1 MAEMASPIEGGI
13 QAARGAAGGID
24 AALYTR
30 VQAVESSIS
39 SLSGSLT
46 GISQQ
51 MSQFSISLQTI
62 SANITAETNLERQK
76 ERQEQQQEFLL
87 AQQQIREGKES
98 AIERKIQSS
107 LSTPVQ
113 KISAKAENTL
123 GRLRNVFTGVLFGW
137 LALSTVNLIGKYG
150 KEVPKKFASVRDTI
164 LTNLNKAGQFL
175 GTIKSSLSNVFS
187 TISSISSRVAQHV
200 NTGWFSEPINS
211 LIQAV
216 KGAFKKFFNI
226 GSGSNNEGKGGSS
239 ELTSPPSSGSSGSTD
254 TSNLTSEGES
264 QATES
269 QSTSTAGLSSL
280 SNMLMSQGALENL
293 GATNQSE
300 EESKT
305 SKPTT
310 PKVNPLQI
318 NQEPVS
324 SSKEEVHSEQQ
335 ESQPAMYGNIS
346 ISPLEN
352 VEGLDMSSS
361 PVQTQKEPTSV
372 AQISPV
378 SKQDVAQK
386 VGALPE
392 PTPNVV
398 VASAPAQQPQQQ
410 EYPQGKAPSFEVPTL
425 LTSNPNNF
433 YAMYSKTVYNVVT

>member
-39 SLSGSLT
+39 TLSGSLT

-87 AQQQIREGKES
+87 AQQQIREGKEG
-98 AIERKIQSS
+98 AIEKKIQSS

-113 KISAKAENTL
+113 KISEKAENTL
-123 GRLRNVFTGVLFGW
+123 GRLRNVFTGALFGW

-150 KEVPKKFASVRDTI
+150 KEVPQKFASVRDSI

-175 GTIKSSLSNVFS
+175 GTIRSSLTNVFS

-211 LIQAV
+211 LIEAV

-226 GSGSNNEGKGGSS
+226 GPGSNKDGKGGSPES
-239 ELTSPPSSGSSGSTD
+239 SSPPPSTGGSIDGVDSMD
-254 TSNLTSEGES
+254 ES
-264 QATES
+264 QAQPTET
-269 QSTSTAGLSSL
+269 QSTATSTAGLSDL
-280 SNMLMSQGALENL
+280 SNLMMSQSALQNL
-293 GATNQSE
+293 GMVPPAENN
-300 EESKT
+300 T
-305 SKPTT
+305 SQPTT

-318 NQEPVS
+318 NQEPVES
-324 SSKEEVHSEQQ
+324 AKTEGHTAEKEA
-335 ESQPAMYGNIS
+335 QPAMYGNIS
-346 ISPLEN
+346 INPLEN

-361 PVQTQKEPTSV
+361 PVQTQKAPTSI
-372 AQISPV
+372 AQISPAAQ
-378 SKQDVAQK
+378 QDVAQK

-398 VASAPAQQPQQQ
+398 IASAPAQQPQQQ
-410 EYPQGKAPSFEVPTL
+410 GYSQERAPSYEVPTL

-433 YAMYSKTVYNVVT
+433 YAMYSRTVYNVVT